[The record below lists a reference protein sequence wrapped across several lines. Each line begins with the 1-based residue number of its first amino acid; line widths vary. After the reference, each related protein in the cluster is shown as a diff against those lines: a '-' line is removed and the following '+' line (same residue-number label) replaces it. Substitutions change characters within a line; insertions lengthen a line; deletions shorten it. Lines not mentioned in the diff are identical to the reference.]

1 MKLDNDLVREILLA
15 LEADQGD
22 PQLPKQ
28 LQIPEHTQQE
38 IAYHVGLL
46 AEAGFI
52 KAVDFSSF
60 DGYDWHPQRLTYDG
74 HEFLNTVRD
83 PAIWRET
90 KEGAKKLGV
99 ASVQLLWE
107 IGKGIVKAKAKAH
120 GIDL

>member
-22 PQLPKQ
+22 PLLPKQ
-28 LQIPEHTQQE
+28 LQLPEHTQQE
-38 IAYHVGLL
+38 IAYHVALL

-52 KAVDFSSF
+52 KALDSSSF
-60 DGYDWHPQRLTYDG
+60 DGYDWHPQRLTYHG

-90 KEGAKKLGV
+90 KDGAKKLGV

-107 IGKGIVKAKAKAH
+107 IGKGVVKAKAKAH